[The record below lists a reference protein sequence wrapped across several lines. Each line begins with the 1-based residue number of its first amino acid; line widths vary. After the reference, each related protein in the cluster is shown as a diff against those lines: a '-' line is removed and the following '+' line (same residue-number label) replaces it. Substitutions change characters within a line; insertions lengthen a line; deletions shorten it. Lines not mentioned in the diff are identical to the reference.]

1 VVDVP
6 GVVRRKAVVAG
17 VPQWVDGLAGLVAEL
32 EREWSLH
39 VGRVF
44 PDATEALVAEAVVDG
59 TTPAVLK
66 LVVPQPQV
74 PDAARNEA
82 TVLRL
87 ARGEGC
93 VRLLREDVARGALLL
108 ERLGPSLHD
117 LRLPVERRHDLL
129 VDAARRVWRPAP
141 DAGLPTG
148 AVKAAWL
155 ADHVTRRWAELD
167 RPCSEAAVDQ
177 ALACAERRRRAHD
190 DERAVLV
197 HGDVHAWNALRAADG
212 EFKLVDPDGLLA
224 EPEYDLGVVARE
236 DPEEYLTGDPARRVR
251 RMARRGGVDATAVW
265 EWAVVERVSTG
276 LLATAI
282 DLQPVGRL
290 MLRAADRIAAMAAG
304 GAP

>member
-1 VVDVP
+1 VIEVP
-6 GVVRRKAVVAG
+6 ETVRRKALLAG
-17 VPQWVDGLAGLVAEL
+17 VPEWVDELPGVVADL
-32 EREWSLH
+32 EREWSLR

-44 PDATEALVAEAVVDG
+44 PDATEALVAEAVLEA

-66 LVVPQPQV
+66 LVVPQPRV
-74 PDAARNEA
+74 PDAARHEA

-93 VRLLREDVARGALLL
+93 ARLLREDASRGALLV

-117 LRLPVERRHDLL
+117 LGLPVRRRHDVL

-148 AVKAAWL
+148 AAKAAWL
-155 ADHVTRRWAELD
+155 AEHVTRLWAELD
-167 RPCSEAAVDQ
+167 RPCSEAAVEQ

-197 HGDVHAWNALRAADG
+197 HGDVHAWNALRAAGGD
-212 EFKLVDPDGLLA
+212 FRLVDPDGLLA

-236 DPEEYLTGDPARRVR
+236 DPEEYLTGDPARWTR
-251 RMARRGGVDATAVW
+251 RLARRGGVDPIAVW
-265 EWAVVERVSTG
+265 EWAVAERVSTG
-276 LLATAI
+276 LVATAI
-282 DLQPVGRL
+282 GLQPVGRL
-290 MLRAADRIAAMAAG
+290 MLEAADRIAGLAVD
-304 GAP
+304 PS